1 VWSLN
6 LLWRKLCGNDLHL
19 LNIASAN
26 LDLLAVD
33 LELTSLQVEDAEITS
48 IGWVAGKA
56 NSVILDSSYYR
67 LIKSDAQLGQSPIIH
82 GLTPDLLNKGEGL
95 NDVVEALRSA
105 MLNHVLVF
113 HNAML
118 DLAVLNKIFVR
129 YRLPKIEVVYF
140 DTLKLALYLL
150 EKRHTL
156 VPQRGV
162 SLSRCRARAGL
173 PKAPAHNAL
182 DDALATLELCFAQ
195 QHEMGLTKEH
205 AFNRLIHTH
214 AIGWFTLGK

>member
-1 VWSLN
+1 MWSLN
-6 LLWRKLCGNDLHL
+6 LLWRKLCGKDLHL
-19 LNIASAN
+19 LNIPSGE

-33 LELTSLQVEDAEITS
+33 LELTSLQVEDAEVTS

-56 NSVILDSSYYR
+56 NSVLLDSSYYR
-67 LIKSDAQLGQSPIIH
+67 LIKSDAQLGQSPVIH
-82 GLTPDLLNKGEGL
+82 GLTPELLNKGEDL
-95 NDVVEALRSA
+95 NHVVEALRPA

-118 DLAVLNKIFVR
+118 DLAVLNKVFIR
-129 YRLPKIEVVYF
+129 YCLPKIEVVYF

-150 EKRHTL
+150 DKQHTL
-156 VPQRGV
+156 VPQQSV

-182 DDALATLELCFAQ
+182 DDALG
-195 QHEMGLTKEH
+195 HP
-205 AFNRLIHTH
+205 
-214 AIGWFTLGK
+214 

>member
-1 VWSLN
+1 MWSLN

-19 LNIASAN
+19 LNVTIAH
-26 LDLLAVD
+26 LRLLAVD
-33 LELTSLQVEDAEITS
+33 LELTSLQVEDAEVTS

-56 NSVILDSSYYR
+56 NSVMLDSSDYR

-95 NDVVEALRSA
+95 NHVVEALRSA

-118 DLAVLNKIFVR
+118 DLAVLNKVFVR

-150 EKRHTL
+150 EKQHTL

-162 SLSRCRARAGL
+162 SLSRSRARAGL

-195 QHEMGLTKEH
+195 LHEVGLGAEH
-205 AFNRLIHTH
+205 TLHRLIHTH
-214 AIGWFTLGK
+214 AIGWYTLGK